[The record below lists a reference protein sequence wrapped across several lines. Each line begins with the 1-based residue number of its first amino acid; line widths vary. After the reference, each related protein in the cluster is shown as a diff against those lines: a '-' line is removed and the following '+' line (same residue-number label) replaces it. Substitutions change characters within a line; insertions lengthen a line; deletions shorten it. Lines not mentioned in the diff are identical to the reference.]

1 MTALRPDL
9 AAIAQ
14 LVPDGARVLDLG
26 CGDGALLAELERH
39 KAVHGRGVEVDE
51 ANVRA
56 CVGRGLSVR
65 HGNIEDG
72 LADFADA
79 MFDVVI
85 LSQTLPYLNR
95 PLPVLAEMARVGRA
109 AIIALEN
116 GGHWRARWR
125 SLRGDGGGTGL
136 VSGQPRVRIITLSQ
150 FDEALAHLGLR
161 TQERLFLAGRGRVR
175 WWPSIRADALVFRV
189 ARATTP

>member
-95 PLPVLAEMARVGRA
+95 PLPVLAEMARVGGA
-109 AIIALEN
+109 AIIPLGN
-116 GGHWRARWR
+116 GGAR
-125 SLRGDGGGTGL
+125 GGGTGL